1 MGLTV
6 YYCDTVMRNN
16 QSVVIAALVMVLLFS
31 VSSSKAITRTKPLV
45 RIGMSRS
52 ELQKALP
59 HYARQFASSGQ
70 YIAIPEFDFHG
81 MKGTATFNFRDD
93 HLLVF
98 IWERLNNGT
107 ALSQAD
113 VTQYAKMLR
122 GLQADWGSGRSQPS
136 PSDSR
141 IQECFWHMPNARG
154 HITYSPR
161 SLKFQMMDS
170 AFLESM
176 LPRKN

>member
-1 MGLTV
+1 
-6 YYCDTVMRNN
+6 MRNN
-16 QSVVIAALVMVLLFS
+16 RSVMIAALVVALLLC
-31 VSSSKAITRTKPLV
+31 VSSSKAFTHTKPLV

-52 ELQKALP
+52 ELRKALP
-59 HYARQFASSGQ
+59 HYAKEFASSRP
-70 YIAIPEFDFHG
+70 YVAIQEFDFHG
-81 MKGTATFNFRDD
+81 MKGKATFNFRDD

-107 ALSQAD
+107 ALSDAD

-122 GLQADWGSGRSQPS
+122 GLQADWGPGRSQPS
-136 PSDSR
+136 SSDPR

-154 HITYSPR
+154 HITYSPK

-170 AFLESM
+170 TFLESVI
-176 LPRKN
+176 PHRN